1 MPYGASSAFHLPP
14 STEVWGG
21 DTKSTKNALFPLDLW
36 IIKRNHVGFDPCTV
50 SVSWRWSL
58 RCFCYVLN
66 SSLSLTPRMIAATY
80 LLTFIQHYVDQFHR
94 HEVKSVEVGGLICFF
109 LRVLYFLL
117 CGFQTNSTSAHYMAI
132 DRSLSHRS
140 RMGNNNF
147 YIFFFLLLSQLIH
160 NVLMSRGSLLKQ
172 EALFM
177 QKFAFFLTPQY
188 FLFRLNTASGC
199 GEKI

>member
-109 LRVLYFLL
+109 CVCCTFYCVDSKLILHHLI
-117 CGFQTNSTSAHYMAI
+117 TWPSTAPYLTVAGWEI
-132 DRSLSHRS
+132 I
-140 RMGNNNF
+140 
-147 YIFFFLLLSQLIH
+147 IFIYFFLLLSQLIH